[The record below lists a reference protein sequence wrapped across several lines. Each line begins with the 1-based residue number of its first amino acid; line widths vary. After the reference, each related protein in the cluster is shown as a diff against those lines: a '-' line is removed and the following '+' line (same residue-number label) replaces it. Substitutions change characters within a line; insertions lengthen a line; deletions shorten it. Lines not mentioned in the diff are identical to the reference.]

1 MVMSFSPENIPL
13 FPLTGALLLPRSRL
27 PLNIFEPKYLEMI
40 KDSLKSDHRLIGMIQ
55 PLENQERNSSS
66 KDIEKFYKIGCAGK
80 ITSYDELDDG
90 RYMITLTGFSRFFL
104 IDLKQNQSSYLLAK
118 IDWSD
123 FSIDLENNPAK
134 EMSGTDPF
142 FSIIADYFSSNKIS
156 ADWSNLKKADQETLI
171 NSLSILCPFESYEKQ
186 ALLEA
191 YSLDDRKK
199 VLTTLM
205 EISSQKQGND
215 IIQ

>member
-1 MVMSFSPENIPL
+1 MSFSPENIPL

-55 PLENQERNSSS
+55 PLENQERNSSF

-123 FSIDLENNPAK
+123 FSIE
-134 EMSGTDPF
+134 
-142 FSIIADYFSSNKIS
+142 
-156 ADWSNLKKADQETLI
+156 W
-171 NSLSILCPFESYEKQ
+171 
-186 ALLEA
+186 
-191 YSLDDRKK
+191 
-199 VLTTLM
+199 
-205 EISSQKQGND
+205 
-215 IIQ
+215 

>member
-1 MVMSFSPENIPL
+1 MSFSPENIPL
-13 FPLTGALLLPRSRL
+13 FPLTGALLLPNSRL

-55 PLENQERNSSS
+55 PLENQEKNSGF
-66 KDIEKFYKIGCAGK
+66 KDVEEFYKIGCAGK
-80 ITSYDELDDG
+80 ITSYDELEDG

-104 IDLKQNQSSYLLAK
+104 IDLKQKQSSYLLAK
-118 IDWSD
+118 IDWSA
-123 FSIDLENNPAK
+123 FSIDLGSNPKK
-134 EMSGTDPF
+134 EISSTDTF
-142 FSIIADYFSSNKIS
+142 FNVIANYFSSNKIS
-156 ADWSNLKKADQETLI
+156 ADWNTLKNADQETLI

-199 VLTTLM
+199 VLTALM
-205 EISSQKQGND
+205 KISSQKQGTD

>member
-1 MVMSFSPENIPL
+1 MSISPEHIPL
-13 FPLTGALLLPRSRL
+13 FPLTGALLLPKSRL

-55 PLENQERNSSS
+55 PVENQEKNSTF

-90 RYMITLTGFSRFFL
+90 RYMVTLTGFSRFFL
-104 IDLKQNQSSYLLAK
+104 VGLKQNQSSYLLAK
-118 IDWSD
+118 IDWSN
-123 FSIDLENNPAK
+123 FSVDLGNNTEK
-134 EMSGTDPF
+134 EMPNTDPF

-156 ADWSNLKKADQETLI
+156 TDWNTMKNADQETLI
-171 NSLSILCPFESYEKQ
+171 NSLSILCPFKSYEKQ

-191 YSLDDRKK
+191 YSLDDRRK
-199 VLTTLM
+199 VLTALM
-205 EISSQKQGND
+205 EISSQKQGTD

>member
-1 MVMSFSPENIPL
+1 MSISPEHIPL
-13 FPLTGALLLPRSRL
+13 FPLTGALLLPKSRL

-55 PLENQERNSSS
+55 PVENQEKNSTF

-90 RYMITLTGFSRFFL
+90 RYVITLTGFSRFFL
-104 IDLKQNQSSYLLAK
+104 VGLKQNQSSYLLAK
-118 IDWSD
+118 IDWSN
-123 FSIDLENNPAK
+123 FSVDLGNNTEK
-134 EMSGTDPF
+134 EMPNTDPF

-156 ADWSNLKKADQETLI
+156 TDWNTMKNADQETLI
-171 NSLSILCPFESYEKQ
+171 NSLSILCPFKSYEKQ

-191 YSLDDRKK
+191 YSLDDRRK
-199 VLTTLM
+199 VLTALM
-205 EISSQKQGND
+205 EISSQKQGTD

>member
-1 MVMSFSPENIPL
+1 ML
-13 FPLTGALLLPRSRL
+13 
-27 PLNIFEPKYLEMI
+27 
-40 KDSLKSDHRLIGMIQ
+40 
-55 PLENQERNSSS
+55 
-66 KDIEKFYKIGCAGK
+66 AG
-80 ITSYDELDDG
+80 
-90 RYMITLTGFSRFFL
+90 
-104 IDLKQNQSSYLLAK
+104 

-134 EMSGTDPF
+134 EMPGSDPF

-156 ADWSNLKKADQETLI
+156 ADWGNLKKADQETLI